1 LYKCDVIKATRF
13 IISLLYI
20 YNMSKLGDVKLTDTQ
35 LGDNR
40 IVNDFKTV
48 KTQYKREDKFDDDMM
63 FHPSD
68 GKALVKDREDFAVL
82 PCRVET
88 IDIGRKELENAT
100 ATLDRDQQRAT
111 VADRRDERMFYV
123 NRANL
128 KYKNPSKCFKKRPL
142 IPAVS
147 FIPSATILN
156 EQVGVNLTDPTNVYD
171 LLTDGPEKTPDEG
184 VCNSLTENRNYAS
197 QKMKIDRLL
206 DTRQKALKQVKLTM
220 RKIYPPQPYIVS
232 VKKMRAQQYKEP
244 DKEKISEKLVRS
256 AGDIAVRQA
265 ERKELRSPEQI
276 EEARLR
282 RGDLMPVSR
291 GRGLI

>member
-1 LYKCDVIKATRF
+1 MAE
-13 IISLLYI
+13 
-20 YNMSKLGDVKLTDTQ
+20 LGDVKLNRVQ

-40 IVNDFKTV
+40 IVNTFGTV
-48 KTQYKREDKFDDDMM
+48 YEQQIRSEVFDEEMM
-63 FHPSD
+63 FHPSN

-100 ATLDRDQQRAT
+100 ATADRDQRKAT
-111 VADRRDERMFYV
+111 VPDRRDERMFYV
-123 NRANL
+123 NRKNL
-128 KYKNPSKCFKKRPL
+128 KYVNKSKCFKKRPL

-156 EQVGVNLTDPTNVYD
+156 EHVGVNLTDPANVYD

-184 VCNSLTENRNYAS
+184 VCNTLTEKRSYAR

-206 DTRQKALKQVKLTM
+206 DTRQKALRQVKLTM

-244 DKEKISEKLVRS
+244 DRKKIREKLVRS

>member
-1 LYKCDVIKATRF
+1 
-13 IISLLYI
+13 
-20 YNMSKLGDVKLTDTQ
+20 MSELGDIKLSDTQ

-48 KTQYKREDKFDDDMM
+48 KTQYKREDKFDDEMM
-63 FHPSD
+63 FHPSN

-82 PCRVET
+82 PFRVET

-100 ATLDRDQQRAT
+100 ATLDRDQQKAT
-111 VADRRDERMFYV
+111 VEDRRDERMFYV
-123 NRANL
+123 NRKNL
-128 KYKNPSKCFKKRPL
+128 RYKNPSKCFKKRPL

-171 LLTDGPEKTPDEG
+171 LLTDGPEKTPDEM
-184 VCNSLTENRNYAS
+184 VCNTLTEKRSYRR

-206 DTRQKALKQVKLTM
+206 DTRQKTMKQVKLTM
-220 RKIYPPQPYIVS
+220 RKVYPPQPFIVS

-244 DKEKISEKLVRS
+244 DRDKIKEKLVRS
-256 AGDIAVRQA
+256 AGDIAIRQA

-276 EEARLR
+276 EEERLR
-282 RGDLMPVSR
+282 RVVTMPVPR

>member
-1 LYKCDVIKATRF
+1 
-13 IISLLYI
+13 
-20 YNMSKLGDVKLTDTQ
+20 MSKLGDVKLNNVQ

-40 IVNDFKTV
+40 IVNNLRTV
-48 KTQYKREDKFDDDMM
+48 ANQYVREDKFDDAMM

-68 GKALVKDREDFAVL
+68 GKALVKDREDFTVL
-82 PCRVET
+82 DCREAT

-123 NRANL
+123 RKKNI
-128 KYKNPSKCFKKRPL
+128 KYENPSKCFKKRPL

-171 LLTDGPEKTPDEG
+171 LLTDGPEKTPDEM
-184 VCNSLTENRNYAS
+184 VCNTLTEKRSYAT

-206 DTRQKALKQVKLTM
+206 DTRQKAMKQVKLTM
-220 RKIYPPQPYIVS
+220 RQIYPQQPNIVS
-232 VKKMRAQQYKEP
+232 VRKHRAQQFPDLDQKKIKER
-244 DKEKISEKLVRS
+244 LVRD
-256 AGDIAVRQA
+256 AGDMAKREAQY
-265 ERKELRSPEQI
+265 KELRNVEDSR
-276 EEARLR
+276 AVST
-282 RGDLMPVSR
+282 MPVSERR
-291 GRGLI
+291 GRGLL